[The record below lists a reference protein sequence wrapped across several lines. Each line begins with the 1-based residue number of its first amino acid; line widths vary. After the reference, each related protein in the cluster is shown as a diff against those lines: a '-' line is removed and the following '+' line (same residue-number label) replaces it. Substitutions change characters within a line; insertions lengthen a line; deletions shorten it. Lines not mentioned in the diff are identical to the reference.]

1 MSRVLVTGGTG
12 LIGSIVVQRLLRDGE
27 YEVVV
32 AARDEPAAWVSTEGY
47 EIRLG
52 DLQDLDEA
60 RKAIQGCTHVL
71 HLAAIVGGIG
81 NWHRLQYTLTEN
93 NNALCN
99 SVFRA
104 AIEADVERFVY
115 ASSAMVF
122 ERATVYPTP
131 ESHLDDCP
139 TPLSPY
145 GFQKLTGEVYCRAA
159 GAEYGLPY
167 TIVRPFNAYG
177 YEIPGE
183 VGTTHVIPD
192 LAAKIISGQ
201 RPLQVLGSGD
211 QTRSFTHVEDIADGI
226 VTAMA
231 HSAAVNEDFNISG
244 DREVTIDELAGLI
257 WEACGEDRDELEIEH
272 VESFQND
279 VVRRWPSVEK
289 AREMLGWEAKISL
302 EEGIGRT
309 IAFLREQGVE
319 DAVREGQA
327 L

>member
-1 MSRVLVTGGTG
+1 MTRVLVTGGTG

-32 AARDEPAAWVSTEGY
+32 AARDQPPEWLPEADY
-47 EIRLG
+47 ELRLG
-52 DLQDLDEA
+52 DLQDPDEA
-60 RKAIQGCTHVL
+60 RKAVSGCSHVI

-81 NWHRLQYTLTEN
+81 NWNKLQYTLTEN

-104 AIEADVERFVY
+104 AIEAEVERFVY

-122 ERATVYPTP
+122 ERAEVYPTP
-131 ESHLDDCP
+131 EDYLDECP

-159 GAEYGLPY
+159 HVEFGLPY

-177 YEIPGE
+177 YEFPGE

-192 LAAKIISGQ
+192 LARKIMEGQ
-201 RPLQVLGSGD
+201 RPLQVLGSGT
-211 QTRSFTHVEDIADGI
+211 QTRSFTHVEDVADGI

-231 HSAAVNEDFNISG
+231 HPAGLNEDFNISG
-244 DREVTIDELAGLI
+244 DREVTMDELATLI
-257 WEACGEDRDELEIEH
+257 WEACGEDPAELEIEH
-272 VESFQND
+272 APSFETD

-289 AREMLGWEAKISL
+289 ARRLLGWEAQVSL
-302 EEGIGRT
+302 EEGVGRT
-309 IAFLREQGVE
+309 VAFLREQQAVE
-319 DAVREGQA
+319 PAR
-327 L
+327 

>member
-1 MSRVLVTGGTG
+1 MTRVLVTGGTG
-12 LIGSIVVQRLLRDGE
+12 LIGSIVVKRLLRDGE

-32 AARDEPAAWVSTEGY
+32 AARDEPPAWISREGY
-47 EIRLG
+47 ELRLG
-52 DLQDLDEA
+52 DLQDPGEA
-60 RKAIQGCTHVL
+60 RKAIEGCTHVL

-104 AIEADVERFVY
+104 AVEAEVERFVY

-122 ERATVYPTP
+122 ERATVFPTP
-131 ESHLDDCP
+131 ESYLDECP

-159 GAEYGLPY
+159 NAEFGLPY

-192 LAAKIISGQ
+192 LANKILSGE
-201 RPLQVLGSGD
+201 RPVPVLGSGA

-231 HSAAVNEDFNISG
+231 HPAAVNEDFNISA
-244 DREVTIDELAGLI
+244 DREVTVAELAALI
-257 WEACGEDRDELEIEH
+257 WEACGEDPAELELEH
-272 VESFQND
+272 VPSYKDD
-279 VVRRWPSVEK
+279 VQRRWPSVEK
-289 AREMLGWEAKISL
+289 ARELLGWEAKVTL
-302 EEGIGRT
+302 EEGIERT
-309 IAFLREQGVE
+309 ISFLREQGVA

-327 L
+327 S